1 MTHHKSAAYQ
11 IDWNDPQLKS
21 LLRNTE
27 EWKLDNRGNHA
38 PQHVELFV
46 GWAGVTAR
54 PAVLVWQR
62 DKTMVLETLFPLRRD
77 EHVRVVRHF
86 GKNARTFWA
95 IVADTREGCR
105 EEDRAKGVHVHW
117 LHVR

>member
-1 MTHHKSAAYQ
+1 MTYHKPAAHQ
-11 IDWNDPQLKS
+11 IDWSNSDLES
-21 LLRNTE
+21 LLRKTE
-27 EWKLDNRGNHA
+27 SWKLDNRSNHQ
-38 PQHVELFV
+38 PQHVELFI

-62 DKTMVLETLFPLRRD
+62 DKVMVLETLFPLRRD

-86 GKNARTFWA
+86 GKNQRTVWG

-105 EEDRAKGVHVHW
+105 EEDREHGVHVHW
-117 LHVR
+117 LQVR